1 MGNEKLIHNLA
12 SVYAQA
18 NSEIKRKIHK
28 IEIES
33 AIEGMGT
40 ESPEFLKLVE
50 TCPKKAETL
59 LIKFMHILTDKFPPS
74 AELVARVRNL
84 YHNQVPDVRIL
95 IPVLNGLS
103 KKEVLEAL
111 PKLLKNKP
119 EVVKKAFSCLWGVQN
134 ESLSGYPGPVTPT
147 ELLITL
153 HNMDSSKC
161 DIKSMMMAIKLCV
174 VEKRVYTQEVLAVVF
189 QQLME
194 QNPLPTLMMRTVL
207 QSLNIHP
214 KLSGFVMN
222 MLQRLIVKQVWKQ
235 KSLGRFQKVLREHKT
250 AKFRS
255 HPPTTSE
262 NPSRV
267 VGKVTV

>member
-1 MGNEKLIHNLA
+1 MG
-12 SVYAQA
+12 
-18 NSEIKRKIHK
+18 
-28 IEIES
+28 
-33 AIEGMGT
+33 
-40 ESPEFLKLVE
+40 
-50 TCPKKAETL
+50 
-59 LIKFMHILTDKFPPS
+59 
-74 AELVARVRNL
+74 
-84 YHNQVPDVRIL
+84 
-95 IPVLNGLS
+95 VLNGLS

-222 MLQRLIVKQVWKQ
+222 MLQRLIVKQV
-235 KSLGRFQKVLREHKT
+235 G
-250 AKFRS
+250 
-255 HPPTTSE
+255 
-262 NPSRV
+262 SRRKL
-267 VGKVTV
+267 GKVSESAARTQNRKVSQSSSNYLRKSFKSCWKSHRRLKILCWLMSWPSQIISVCMFLNLRWTS

>member
-1 MGNEKLIHNLA
+1 M
-12 SVYAQA
+12 
-18 NSEIKRKIHK
+18 
-28 IEIES
+28 
-33 AIEGMGT
+33 
-40 ESPEFLKLVE
+40 
-50 TCPKKAETL
+50 
-59 LIKFMHILTDKFPPS
+59 
-74 AELVARVRNL
+74 ARVRNL

-119 EVVKKAFSCLWGVQN
+119 EVVKKAFSCLWGVQVIYSLIIIIIIIIIITIWLNSIDVFLFCRQN

-222 MLQRLIVKQVWKQ
+222 MLQRLIVKQVHLPRTLNYTMKHE
-235 KSLGRFQKVLREHKT
+235 LL
-250 AKFRS
+250 
-255 HPPTTSE
+255 
-262 NPSRV
+262 
-267 VGKVTV
+267 